1 MNFFFPNIKILGV
14 YKGESSLVRS
24 KNPRKNN
31 MLMLKTSGV
40 TQYTIRN
47 LKFSVKA
54 GDIIFLAEAYDYSV
68 ITTQPGKFISVLFDA
83 NCKDTPPCKI
93 KLPGAEEL
101 FERMFRHGK
110 SDLTNALK
118 AESVFF
124 DILYKL
130 SLSGQI
136 NYYSS
141 FKNSDVIESAVNII
155 NSEYSSCDFRITSLH
170 EKYDISS
177 VYFCKLFKQ
186 LKGVTPS
193 EYLASVRLEKSKEL
207 LLSGYSVSDCA
218 KLAGFS
224 DPLYFSKFFRKHTG
238 MPPTLYVESF
248 IE

>member
-14 YKGESSLVRS
+14 YRGESSLVRS
-24 KNPRKNN
+24 KKARKNN

-40 TQYTIRN
+40 TQYSIN
-47 LKFSVKA
+47 GSKLSIKS
-54 GDIIFLAEAYDYSV
+54 GDIIFIPVGYDYSV
-68 ITTQPGKFISVLFDA
+68 ITTQPGKYISVLFDA
-83 NCKDTPPCKI
+83 DCKDIPPCKI

-118 AESVFF
+118 AESVFY

-141 FKNSDVIESAVNII
+141 FKNSDVIESAIKII
-155 NSEYSSCDFRITSLH
+155 DTEFSNCDFRISSLH

-186 LKGVTPS
+186 IKGVTPS
-193 EYLASVRLEKSKEL
+193 EYLASVRLEKAKEIL
-207 LLSGYSVSDCA
+207 LCGYSVSDCA
-218 KLAGFS
+218 KLSGFS

-238 MPPTLYVESF
+238 MPPTSYVESF

>member
-54 GDIIFLAEAYDYSV
+54 GDIIFIPEGYDYSV

-207 LLSGYSVSDCA
+207 LLSGYSVSECA
-218 KLAGFS
+218 KLTGFS
-224 DPLYFSKFFRKHTG
+224 DPLYFSKVYRAAYG
-238 MPPTLYVESF
+238 YAPSQR
-248 IE
+248 